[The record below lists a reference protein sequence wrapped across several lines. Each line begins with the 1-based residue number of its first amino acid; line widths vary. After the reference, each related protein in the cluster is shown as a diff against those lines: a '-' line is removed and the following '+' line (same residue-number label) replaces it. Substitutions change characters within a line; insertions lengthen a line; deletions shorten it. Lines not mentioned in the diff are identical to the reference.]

1 MAKFSVG
8 GEDDIEGPSSR
19 RQKRPRIFVEEEN
32 EDENCEEEVEEDG
45 EDEEEDEEDEED
57 EEEEEEEESQS
68 EDGEGRVGSNGGG
81 LSVGPNRDGSIRVT
95 LTDPEVLDCSI
106 CYDSLKI
113 PVYQCENG
121 HIACS
126 PCCIKL
132 GNRCPS
138 CSFPIGYNRCR
149 AIEKVLESVKT
160 SCKNI
165 KYGCR
170 ETVSYNKKHDHEEA
184 CIYAPCSCPLP
195 DCNFIGSSK
204 QLSQHFSLK
213 HSSCAKGFR
222 YDCLFPVSLEMNDKF
237 LVLQEEHGGMLFI
250 LNNSAE
256 LLGNAVT
263 VSRIGPRSSKR
274 EFSYDLVA
282 KKVGSSLRLQSFTES
297 VSGRVNNRSSMGFL
311 LVPSAFFGSCGQ
323 LKLELCIRTKDATP
337 AGF

>member
-1 MAKFSVG
+1 MF
-8 GEDDIEGPSSR
+8 
-19 RQKRPRIFVEEEN
+19 
-32 EDENCEEEVEEDG
+32 NC
-45 EDEEEDEEDEED
+45 
-57 EEEEEEEESQS
+57 
-68 EDGEGRVGSNGGG
+68 
-81 LSVGPNRDGSIRVT
+81 LS
-95 LTDPEVLDCSI
+95 C
-106 CYDSLKI
+106 SLKLVI
-113 PVYQCENG
+113 FLLLERPSECKKNLGTPAEFVTSISILQPYPGISFMVFMCIQSDFFRCACMEIQCENG

-250 LNNSAE
+250 LNNSVE